1 MVRTEALKARDSCV
15 SCFAIMTPSVWR
27 FGIEADEIV
36 HGIDTRN
43 IKRPHS

>member
-1 MVRTEALKARDSCV
+1 MARDSCV

-27 FGIEADEIV
+27 FDIEAEEIV
-36 HGIDTRN
+36 YRIETRN